1 MAKDK
6 KENPELPKSK
16 ELNDPKTISEK
27 SGGHGGKVKNT
38 NETAKGGTRGG

>member
-16 ELNDPKTISEK
+16 EINDPKTISEK
-27 SGGHGGKVKNT
+27 SGGHGGKANP

>member
-16 ELNDPKTISEK
+16 ELNDSKTISEI
-27 SGGHGGKVKNT
+27 SGGHGGKVNT